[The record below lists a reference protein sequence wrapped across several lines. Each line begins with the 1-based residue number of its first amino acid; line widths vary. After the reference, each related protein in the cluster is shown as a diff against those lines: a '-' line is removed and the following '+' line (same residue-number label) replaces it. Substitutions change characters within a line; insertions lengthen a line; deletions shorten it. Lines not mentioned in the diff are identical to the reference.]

1 MGILFLAG
9 SSTRALAFDFNFH
22 KVQVEI
28 NQAAM
33 VSMGTPK
40 AKETDHEDHPDG
52 SLLEVKVKTE
62 CEKSKDSMEMLAYFN
77 KLPEKTR
84 EEILS
89 QLRLQGDP
97 HASTAS
103 ESQTKKNLGEYMSE
117 MDNASNAYKSRLY
130 DEFIE
135 TQCKKAFDREYMGKI
150 PALQTQSGLQIT
162 SLLTWIETLVKLKLF
177 FAKKIMAL
185 IRSLTRRQETR

>member
-1 MGILFLAG
+1 
-9 SSTRALAFDFNFH
+9 
-22 KVQVEI
+22 
-28 NQAAM
+28 M

-135 TQCKKAFDREYMGKI
+135 TQCKNAGAKRYGGKI
-150 PALQTQSGLQIT
+150 PSHQLQSGLQIT
-162 SLLTWIETLVKLKLF
+162 LVSCKDNNLGEVKVF